1 MSNLEELLGLVK
13 PIWQKIEAVLNA
25 PAPAAGTPSAKKP
38 AGDEQTSA
46 FAPGVDPTLSVDD
59 LTKIM
64 GELRS
69 DLVRTGTGLGAIVGT
84 VLAGIG
90 YTQVHD
96 FFPFPADAP
105 GWVRW
110 GVVATA
116 VLATASATFLVVR
129 FYYAQRRI
137 LIGSDL
143 SGLPPHAWMDRK
155 FWTDRRLAKH
165 ITEQFAHEERAATI
179 LALDLRASRLG
190 RIAREL
196 DPKSART
203 KTIHAEAQRLEDVV
217 RLALVR
223 TAASLLERRT
233 RGAFG
238 GMSSWIAIA
247 LAVGGIGFT
256 FAVADYAKGQRS
268 LPQQRIVDSDA
279 CIARVNES
287 QQLMSADKLT
297 LIEACVKQASTALG
311 VTTTTSTETTTSTTT
326 GG

>member
-1 MSNLEELLGLVK
+1 MSNLDELLGLAK
-13 PIWQKIEAVLNA
+13 PIWQKIEALLTA
-25 PAPAAGTPSAKKP
+25 PSPAAGTSSAKKP
-38 AGDEQTSA
+38 AGGEQTSA

-84 VLAGIG
+84 VLAGVG

-110 GVVATA
+110 GVVAAAALGTA
-116 VLATASATFLVVR
+116 AATFLVVR

-143 SGLPPHAWMDRK
+143 SGLPRHAWRDRK
-155 FWTDRRLAKH
+155 LAKR
-165 ITEQFAHEERAATI
+165 ITDQFAHEERAADI

-190 RIAREL
+190 RIARGL
-196 DPKSART
+196 DPNGART
-203 KTIHAEAQRLEDVV
+203 KAIHAEAQRLENVV

-268 LPQQRIVDSDA
+268 LPQQQIIESDA
-279 CIARVNES
+279 CIARVNAS
-287 QQLMSADKLT
+287 QQLASGDKLK
-297 LIEACVKQASTALG
+297 LIEACVKQAATALG
-311 VTTTTSTETTTSTTT
+311 VTTTTSTETTGTTTTSTTT